1 MSLHLVVVITTQPG
15 RGQEQVEAFARL
27 APLVRAEAGCLQYD
41 LHSVA
46 GNPDRFVILEEWASK
61 ADLEAHGRAPHMVE
75 AGAANAGL
83 RAGPAQVMVLSAA
96 PLG

>member
-1 MSLHLVVVITTQPG
+1 MSLHLVVVITAQPG

-41 LHSVA
+41 LHGVA
-46 GNPDRFVILEEWASK
+46 GDPDRFVLLEEWASR
-61 ADLEAHGRAPHMVE
+61 ADLDAHARSPHMTA
-75 AGAANAGL
+75 AGAASAGF

-96 PLG
+96 PLV